1 VSSAGVAVACGSRL
15 RAASLESGRELSF
28 SFDYLFQI
36 SQNINLKTMQ
46 PATGYDWDTDLL
58 YPKAC
63 CFGFWQLLATKNC
76 CGLSNAQL
84 FSQLL

>member
-1 VSSAGVAVACGSRL
+1 VACGSRL

-63 CFGFWQLLATKNC
+63 LFRLLAASGHQK
-76 CGLSNAQL
+76 
-84 FSQLL
+84 LLWTVKRSTF